1 MSDFS
6 LLRLLG
12 LKNLSRLGL
21 VLLLAVAAPFLPLSF
36 GLQPGLVRAE
46 TVEEKDA
53 RAQQLYSEALDLWRV
68 SKFAEAF
75 EKLQEALQLFREAG
89 NRSMEGTTLNGLGA
103 VYLNTGKHEDAITYF
118 QRALVIVREVDNRGG
133 EGITLSNLGVVY
145 QSTRKY
151 QEAITYFQQAL
162 AIHREVDNR
171 RMEGTTFNNLGLVY
185 QNTGK
190 YEEAINY
197 FQQALAIHR
206 EVDNRRMEGT
216 TLNNL
221 GSVYQNTGKYEEAI
235 TYFQQALAIHKEVGN
250 RSGEGNTLSNLGEV
264 YRGLEKD
271 EKAIAYYQ
279 QALAIRREIGDQAG
293 EGTTLNG
300 LGTVY
305 QSTGK
310 YKEAITYF
318 QQALAISKEVGDRS
332 GEGTTLNGLGT
343 VYQSTGKYEE
353 AITYFQQALAISK
366 EVGNRSGEGTTLSNL
381 GGVYQSTGKYEDA
394 ITYFQQALAISKEV
408 GDRSGEGTTLNGLGL
423 VYQSTGK
430 YEDAI
435 AYLQQSLAIHRE
447 VGNRLMKGTTLNN
460 LGVVYQSIGKYE
472 KAITYYQESLAIR
485 QEVGNRSG
493 EGSTLN
499 NLGEV
504 YRGLGKYQE
513 AITYF
518 QKALAISQEVGNRSG
533 EGTTLNNLGGVSNN
547 LERYKKATVYF
558 QQALTI
564 KQEVGDRSGEGTILN
579 NLGYVLEKQNQPQL
593 AIIFLKQSVNIYETI
608 RADIKGLPTDQ
619 QESYTATVADTYRK
633 LGDLLLQ
640 QNRILEA
647 QQVLDLLKVQELED
661 YLQNV
666 RGEGDEKV
674 VNLAPEI
681 KIITEYAQLQDKA
694 IANGK
699 ALSQLQEELKGIP
712 LAQRSEAQLQ
722 RLKTLTNQREELV
735 TLLTSFTKREDV
747 QAWVQQLSL
756 ISQGRNVPLD
766 QLKSISDDLQDI
778 DQNAVLLYPLI
789 LEDRLELLLTTP
801 NSPPIRRTVTVTREE
816 LNRTIVAYR
825 QALKRRSPDVRK
837 HGQKLYNWLIKPLEN
852 DLTTAEAE
860 TIIYAPDGQLRYIP
874 LAALHDGEQWLVER
888 FRVNNITARNL
899 TDWNDEPS
907 QELNILAGAFVNG
920 NHSVQVG
927 DRTFPFSGLK
937 FAGREVEILAST
949 IPNTDKLVDEAFNKD
964 TFEDN
969 MDTYTVLHFAT
980 HAALVPGKPEESF
993 ILFGSGE
1000 TVSLK
1005 EVDEKWSINNV
1016 DLVVLSACQTGLG
1029 GELGEDGR
1037 EILGFGYLM
1046 QDAGAKAAIA
1056 SLWSVD
1062 DGGTQTLMNAFYA
1075 ALATQKYSKAEAL
1088 RQAQI
1093 ALINGEYNSL
1103 GNDSRSI
1110 IEIRARFEEGLEAP
1124 TQNRLAH
1131 PYYWGPF
1138 ILIGNGL

>member
-12 LKNLSRLGL
+12 LQNLSRLSL

-53 RAQQLYSEALDLWRV
+53 RARQLYSEAGDLWRV

-89 NRSMEGTTLNGLGA
+89 NQQMQGN
-103 VYLNTGKHEDAITYF
+103 
-118 QRALVIVREVDNRGG
+118 
-133 EGITLSNLGVVY
+133 TLSSLGEIY
-145 QSTRKY
+145 RS
-151 QEAITYFQQAL
+151 
-162 AIHREVDNR
+162 
-171 RMEGTTFNNLGLVY
+171 
-185 QNTGK
+185 TGK

-197 FQQALAIHR
+197 HQQALAITRKIGDQSGEGTILNNLGLVYRNSGEYKKAINYYQQALAIVR
-206 EVDNRRMEGT
+206 EVDNQPTEGA
-216 TLNNL
+216 TLSNL
-221 GSVYQNTGKYEEAI
+221 GSVYQSIGKYEEAI
-235 TYFQQALAIHKEVGN
+235 NYHQQALAVTRKIGDQ
-250 RSGEGNTLSNLGEV
+250 SGEGTILNNLGEV
-264 YRGLEKD
+264 YRNLGEYK
-271 EKAIAYYQ
+271 KAINYYQQALAIIREVGNRAGEGAILNNLGLISQSIGEYKKAINYYQQALAIIREVGNRAGEGAILNNLGFIYSDLGKYEEAIAYYQEALAITRKVGNRAGEGAILNNLGEVYRNLGKYEEAVAYYQ
-279 QALAIRREIGDQAG
+279 QALAIRE
-293 EGTTLNG
+293 
-300 LGTVY
+300 
-305 QSTGK
+305 
-310 YKEAITYF
+310 
-318 QQALAISKEVGDRS
+318 EVGDRS
-332 GEGTTLNGLGT
+332 GEGTTLNNLGA
-343 VYQSTGKYEE
+343 VYRSLGKYEE
-353 AITYFQQALAISK
+353 AITYYQQA
-366 EVGNRSGEGTTLSNL
+366 
-381 GGVYQSTGKYEDA
+381 
-394 ITYFQQALAISKEV
+394 
-408 GDRSGEGTTLNGLGL
+408 
-423 VYQSTGK
+423 
-430 YEDAI
+430 
-435 AYLQQSLAIHRE
+435 LAIHRE
-447 VGNRLMKGTTLNN
+447 VGNSP
-460 LGVVYQSIGKYE
+460 V
-472 KAITYYQESLAIR
+472 
-485 QEVGNRSG
+485 
-493 EGSTLN
+493 
-499 NLGEV
+499 
-504 YRGLGKYQE
+504 
-513 AITYF
+513 
-518 QKALAISQEVGNRSG
+518 
-533 EGTTLNNLGGVSNN
+533 EGTTLNNLGLIYSDLGKY
-547 LERYKKATVYF
+547 EEAITYY
-558 QQALTI
+558 QQALAI
-564 KQEVGDRSGEGTILN
+564 HQEVGNRQMEGSTLH
-579 NLGYVLEKQNQPQL
+579 NLGYLLQNQNQPQL

-619 QESYTATVADTYRK
+619 QESYTATVANTYRK

-647 QQVLDLLKVQELED
+647 QQVLDLLKIQELED

-681 KIITEYAQLQDKA
+681 NIITEYAQLQDKA

-699 ALSQLQEELKGIP
+699 ALSQLQEEVKGIP

-735 TLLTSFTKREDV
+735 TLLTSFAKREDV
-747 QAWVQQLSL
+747 QTWVQQLSL

-801 NSPPIRRTVTVTREE
+801 NSPPIRRTVTVSREE

-825 QALKRRSPDVRK
+825 QALKQRSPDVRK

-852 DLTTAEAE
+852 DLATAETE

-888 FRVNNITARNL
+888 FRVNNITARSL
-899 TDWNDEPS
+899 TDWDDKPS
-907 QELNILAGAFVNG
+907 QELNILAGAFVEG
-920 NHSVQVG
+920 NHEVKVG
-927 DRTFPFSGLK
+927 DHTFPFSGLK

-949 IPNTDKLVDEAFNKD
+949 IPTTDKLVDEAFNKD

-993 ILFGSGE
+993 ILFGNGE

-1062 DGGTQTLMNAFYA
+1062 DGGTQALMNAFYA
-1075 ALATQKYSKAEAL
+1075 ALATKKYTKAEAL

-1093 ALINGEYNSL
+1093 ALITGDYSAL
-1103 GNDSRSI
+1103 SDDPRGAV
-1110 IEIRARFEEGLEAP
+1110 EIRARFEEGLEGL
-1124 TQNRLAH
+1124 TQNSLAH